1 MVWGQVWCCLLICGV
16 HCDGGSRHDMLARLG
31 GAGGGGTT
39 REVAGL
45 RIDAPLGSLVL
56 LALQASLL
64 ALLAGGISHTSC
76 MNDMRGK
83 VPRWS
88 EETTTT
94 NPHYQANQPGR
105 AHTAS
110 PVMIRDAR
118 LPAPPATSDAL
129 TGGEQGDQGRQ
140 EDERPHGGRP
150 KVWPSWRRKE
160 W

>member
-1 MVWGQVWCCLLICGV
+1 MQTELEPPQY
-16 HCDGGSRHDMLARLG
+16 
-31 GAGGGGTT
+31 AGRVNTH
-39 REVAGL
+39 
-45 RIDAPLGSLVL
+45 SLVV

-76 MNDMRGK
+76 MNDMRMRGK
-83 VPRWS
+83 APRWS

-118 LPAPPATSDAL
+118 LPAPPAPSDAL

-140 EDERPHGGRP
+140 EDEGPHCGSLNVRPIWERA
-150 KVWPSWRRKE
+150 
-160 W
+160 